1 MENFI
6 FCAVTEIERAP
17 GTPLKTFQQEYLE
30 KGAFE
35 NCMNQGEY
43 VSNFHEL

>member
-6 FCAVTEIERAP
+6 FCPVTEIERAP
-17 GTPLKTFQQEYLE
+17 WTPLKTFQQEYPE

-35 NCMNQGEY
+35 KYMNQEEY
-43 VSNFHEL
+43 VRNFHEL